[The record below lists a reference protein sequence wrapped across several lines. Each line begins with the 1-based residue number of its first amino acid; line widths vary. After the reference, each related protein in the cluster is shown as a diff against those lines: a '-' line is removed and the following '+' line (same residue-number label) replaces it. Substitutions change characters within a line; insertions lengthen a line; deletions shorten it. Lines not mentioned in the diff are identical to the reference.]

1 MNPVSLID
9 RPMLS
14 TAAAP
19 RPRGDTRWLVTFTDL
34 AALLVAF
41 FVLLFSMAEVDSEK
55 WQGTT
60 SAFDR
65 QFRMSDTTVTPRPV
79 ETSNITQRIEVPALD
94 LGYLARVI
102 DEQVKANPA
111 LHDVRLAANS
121 DRLVL
126 DFPGALVFADG
137 RIGVSQSGLQV
148 LFVLGGL
155 FAGIDNEIIVVGDAP
170 TLPSGSGPA
179 SIGWQTSL
187 ERGAR
192 VARALRSTGYSR
204 PIVVQGRIGSRL
216 GDPERNQAEA
226 DASGQQ
232 RIEIIV
238 LNDTGVGQ

>member
-79 ETSNITQRIEVPALD
+79 TMREQMRSIMRWAFNEKILQLSFMTIAGNKAAAYLCFDFQERVWVYNSGFDPQYREFSPGWVM
-94 LGYLARVI
+94 LGYLIQHAIESGKKSFDFMRG
-102 DEQVKANPA
+102 DEDYKY
-111 LHDVRLAANS
+111 RFGAAES
-121 DRLVL
+121 HVL
-126 DFPGALVFADG
+126 K
-137 RIGVSQSGLQV
+137 
-148 LFVLGGL
+148 
-155 FAGIDNEIIVVGDAP
+155 
-170 TLPSGSGPA
+170 
-179 SIGWQTSL
+179 
-187 ERGAR
+187 
-192 VARALRSTGYSR
+192 
-204 PIVVQGRIGSRL
+204 
-216 GDPERNQAEA
+216 
-226 DASGQQ
+226 
-232 RIEIIV
+232 IEISK
-238 LNDTGVGQ
+238 